1 MPDLDI
7 DGWELEDA
15 EERHRAHPETFEIPS
30 AEERASW
37 TPGTLVKLLFLF
49 LNEEDG
55 KPIIDCE
62 RMWVRITERRNG
74 GYVGQL
80 ESLPATSDVLPLGA
94 IVEFGPQHIAVVMIP
109 RTDPRHPEYTPAPEV
124 AEASV
129 GVTIAAAQLT
139 LAWWQFWK

>member
-15 EERHRAHPETFEIPS
+15 EERHRAHPESFEIPS
-30 AEERASW
+30 AEERASLA
-37 TPGTLVKLLFLF
+37 PGTLVKLLFLF

-74 GYVGQL
+74 GYAGQL
-80 ESLPATSDVLPLGA
+80 ENMPATSDVLAPGA
-94 IVEFGPQHIAVVMIP
+94 IVEFGPQHIATVTIP
-109 RTDPRHPEYTPAPEV
+109 RTDPRHPEYTPAPV
-124 AEASV
+124 APEGPEPPSPPRASR
-129 GVTIAAAQLT
+129 
-139 LAWWQFWK
+139 AWWQFWR